1 MFKKTYVV
9 TMLISLFAA
18 ALLTG
23 CQKKEEEKGKEGAP
37 GAKTPGTEAVKAA
50 AGPKS
55 FWAQK
60 PGPNPRFYEVE
71 QKLDTGGDFYLYQNA
86 EGCVKEALD
95 QVRELIVGAQIG
107 DKETSAALALLDAAR
122 KSGLQS
128 VQGMGMSAVRK
139 GELYRTKMFLQGAKT
154 NEGVFKVLGGA
165 PHVPDALAYAS
176 SGTLLFRYADLN
188 PREGFAFIRDA
199 VKQVSP
205 DEGAVEW
212 DKAMAEAKAKLGT
225 DVETVL
231 STLGPEFALVATL
244 DPQVKIETP
253 TRVSIPAPRFAL
265 LVQAKDSTL
274 FDVLV
279 KSIQE
284 KKEVEAT
291 VEEQG
296 GVRKCRLHVPPNPM
310 FPVSPV
316 LAFDGRYF
324 FFALHETYLD
334 ELLAAKKSGGG
345 LASQQEFKD
354 LMKELPREC
363 NGMLFIAKGFG
374 DTLKTLVDEAVG
386 KSGAPVKPE
395 ALMRFLVPGLSGMA
409 MVRVNLPDGIWIVCN
424 QAGQDAGSLVSS
436 SAACAVFLSGGGV
449 VFVVPV
455 LAAIAV
461 PNFLEAQVRSK
472 VARTH
477 SDMRLL
483 ATAIE
488 AYMVDA
494 NLYVACATGE
504 KSANAHC
511 GADKA
516 SFGVSSFRIWTTPGE
531 RFMQLTTPVAFLTA
545 LPTDPFADSKGAV
558 FGYWNDREMGWIL
571 FSAGPDQQ
579 YEIDPAKDYDAT
591 KDNPLPQL
599 FLKTYDPTNGTT
611 SRGDIWRVK
620 Q

>member
-1 MFKKTYVV
+1 MFKRISAVMV
-9 TMLISLFAA
+9 LISL
-18 ALLTG
+18 LGLGVVLTG
-23 CQKKEEEKGKEGAP
+23 CEKKAEEKGKEGGPGGKAP
-37 GAKTPGTEAVKAA
+37 GAEAVKAA

-55 FWAQK
+55 FWTQK

-71 QKLDTGGDFYLYQNA
+71 QKLDTGGDFYLYQDA
-86 EGCVKEALD
+86 EGGVKEALD
-95 QVRELIVGAQIG
+95 QVRELIVGMQIG
-107 DKETSAALALLDAAR
+107 DKETSAALAAVDAAR

-165 PHVPDALAYAS
+165 PHVPDALTYAS
-176 SGTLLFRYADLN
+176 SGTLLFRYVDLN

-205 DEGAVEW
+205 GEGAVEW

-225 DVETVL
+225 DLETVL
-231 STLGPEFALVATL
+231 STLGPEFALVGTL
-244 DPQVKIETP
+244 DPQVRIETP
-253 TRVSIPAPRFAL
+253 AGVSVPAPRFAL

-296 GVRKCRLHVPPNPM
+296 GVKKCRLHVPPNPM

-354 LMKELPREC
+354 LTKELPREC
-363 NGMLFIAKGFG
+363 NGMFFVAKDFG
-374 DTLKTLVDEAVG
+374 DTLKVLVDEAVG

-436 SAACAVFLSGGGV
+436 AGAGASLLTVGGGPAAVAAV
-449 VFVVPV
+449 VTAV
-455 LAAIAV
+455 AV
-461 PNFLEAQVRSK
+461 PGLLRFRQQ
-472 VARTH
+472 AR
-477 SDMRLL
+477 
-483 ATAIE
+483 ATSAISGPPE
-488 AYMVDA
+488 ETKPDETNGTDRTNEEKAVD
-494 NLYVACATGE
+494 V
-504 KSANAHC
+504 
-511 GADKA
+511 
-516 SFGVSSFRIWTTPGE
+516 
-531 RFMQLTTPVAFLTA
+531 
-545 LPTDPFADSKGAV
+545 
-558 FGYWNDREMGWIL
+558 
-571 FSAGPDQQ
+571 
-579 YEIDPAKDYDAT
+579 
-591 KDNPLPQL
+591 
-599 FLKTYDPTNGTT
+599 YDPTNGTT
-611 SRGDIWRVK
+611 SATGLFRVK
-620 Q
+620 E

>member
-1 MFKKTYVV
+1 MFKRISAVMV
-9 TMLISLFAA
+9 LISLL
-18 ALLTG
+18 ALGTALTG
-23 CQKKEEEKGKEGAP
+23 CKKKAEEKGKEIAG
-37 GAKTPGTEAVKAA
+37 GVKAP

-95 QVRELIVGAQIG
+95 QVRELIVGMQIG
-107 DKETSAALALLDAAR
+107 DKETSAALAAVDAAR

-154 NEGVFKVLGGA
+154 NEGIFKVLGGA

-188 PREGFAFIRDA
+188 PREGFAFIRDT
-199 VKQVSP
+199 VRQVSP

-225 DVETVL
+225 DLETVL

-244 DPQVKIETP
+244 DPQVRIETP
-253 TRVSIPAPRFAL
+253 AGVSVPAPRFAL

-296 GVRKCRLHVPPNPM
+296 GVKKCRLHVPPNPA

-324 FFALHETYLD
+324 FFALHEAYLD
-334 ELLAAKKSGGG
+334 QLLAAKKSGGG

-363 NGMLFIAKGFG
+363 NGMIFVAKGFG

-424 QAGQDAGSLVSS
+424 QAGPEAGSLVSS
-436 SAACAVFLSGGGV
+436 AGAGASLLTVGGPVGAVAVLVGV
-449 VFVVPV
+449 
-455 LAAIAV
+455 AV
-461 PNFLEAQVRSK
+461 PALLK
-472 VARTH
+472 ARQQAH
-477 SDMRLL
+477 
-483 ATAIE
+483 TAGAMSGPAE
-488 AYMVDA
+488 ETKPDETNGTDRTNEEKAV
-494 NLYVACATGE
+494 YV
-504 KSANAHC
+504 
-511 GADKA
+511 
-516 SFGVSSFRIWTTPGE
+516 
-531 RFMQLTTPVAFLTA
+531 
-545 LPTDPFADSKGAV
+545 
-558 FGYWNDREMGWIL
+558 
-571 FSAGPDQQ
+571 
-579 YEIDPAKDYDAT
+579 
-591 KDNPLPQL
+591 
-599 FLKTYDPTNGTT
+599 YDPTNGTT
-611 SRGDIWRVK
+611 SDTGLFRVK
-620 Q
+620 E

>member
-9 TMLISLFAA
+9 TMLIGFFAV

-23 CQKKEEEKGKEGAP
+23 CQKKEEGKGGEA
-37 GAKTPGTEAVKAA
+37 TPGVKAPV
-50 AGPKS
+50 GPKS

-205 DEGAVEW
+205 DEGALEW

-253 TRVSIPAPRFAL
+253 AGVSIPAPRFAL

-324 FFALHETYLD
+324 FFALHEAYLD
-334 ELLAAKKSGGG
+334 ELLAAKKRGGG

-354 LMKELPREC
+354 LTKELPREC
-363 NGMLFIAKGFG
+363 NGMLFVAKGFG

-424 QAGQDAGSLVSS
+424 QAGPEAGSLVSS
-436 SAACAVFLSGGGV
+436 AAAGAVFLSGGGV
-449 VFVVPV
+449 VVVVPV

-472 VARTH
+472 VSRAH
-477 SDMRLL
+477 SDMRSL

-488 AYMVDA
+488 AYMID
-494 NLYVACATGE
+494 NNTYPKELE
-504 KSANAHC
+504 P
-511 GADKA
+511 
-516 SFGVSSFRIWTTPGE
+516 F
-531 RFMQLTTPVAFLTA
+531 LTTPVAYITSV
-545 LPTDPFADSKGAV
+545 PTDPFATTEGAA
-558 FGYWNDREMGWIL
+558 FRYRSQDDKGWIL
-571 FSAGPDQQ
+571 FSAGPDKQ
-579 YEIDPAKDYDAT
+579 YDIDPVKDYDAA
-591 KDNPLPQL
+591 KENPLPQL